1 MNTDTKILNKTLANQ
16 IEEHVKKSLMN
27 KLDISSEM
35 QEWFNACKPVN
46 VNPH

>member
-27 KLDISSEM
+27 KLDFFSRDVGMVQCI
-35 QEWFNACKPVN
+35 
-46 VNPH
+46 